1 MPAERW
7 QGNQSYVD
15 ELSRCGQS
23 NIIQFKF
30 DRSDSGSR
38 KGQPFWGL
46 QSRANLTSG
55 YHSLEAFYFGH
66 AMFCNIARCDSVRVR
81 FFLRA
86 LQKRDRFSHS
96 LGKNSLPIKTPLEA
110 ALRGLRS
117 SSLLDTRYRQ
127 QSQKRSTV
135 RTQSNM
141 RGDDGTG
148 DGGVVHKYTNR
159 LSKEQSPYLLQHA
172 RNPVDWFPWGQEAFA
187 KALAEDKPI
196 FLSVG
201 YSTCHW
207 CHVMEVESFENE
219 LVANLMNDWFVNI
232 KVDREERPDVDK
244 VYMTYVQATQGGGGW
259 PMSVFLTPDLKPI
272 VGGTYFAPEDK
283 YGRPGFK
290 TVLKRVKE
298 VWVTKK
304 DALREAG
311 DQVVQQLAE
320 ATSAS
325 STSQDLPEGIAQ
337 QAVQICA
344 NQLTKGFDSKLGGF
358 GGPPKFP
365 RPVEI
370 AVMLQR
376 YKRLDQSGKETAAN
390 KALDM
395 ALSSLRCMARG
406 GVHDHVGGGFHRYS
420 VDEYWHVPHFEKM
433 LYDQGQ
439 LVNVYLDAFVI
450 WKETQYALVARD
462 ILDYLR
468 REMTHADGGIFS
480 AEDADSA
487 EFEGATRKKE
497 GAFYVWTN
505 QEIEE
510 VLGEERAAVFATHY
524 YVKPDGNCD
533 LSRMSDPHNEFVGKN
548 VLIERKS
555 LAETAAKVGHSVE
568 DLAEIIGQCRE
579 ELYAFRQRRP
589 SPQLDDK
596 VIVAWNGLAIS
607 AFSRASRILGLEP
620 QGLQYHFPVTGCNP
634 KEYLHAAEKA
644 ASFIRAKLYDEKA
657 KRLCRSYRQRPS
669 VAPGFLDDYSFLVNG
684 LLDLYEAGGDTQ
696 WLSWALELQS
706 AQDDQFLDKVG
717 GGYYSTGEGDSSILF
732 RVKEDYD
739 GAEPSG
745 NSVAALNLLRLSSLL
760 SGDMSEVYHHTA
772 EHLMSVFEAKVREVA
787 MAIPLMCCAF
797 DSFAGPSKR
806 QIVIAGVKHAPDTD
820 ALVTAAHSAYDP
832 DKIILQIDETDAVDQ
847 EFWKVHNP
855 MGLAMARRSR
865 EGKALAYV
873 CQNFT
878 CLAPVSDPQSLEQ
891 LLRSPPA
898 AAKVTNFKP
907 GSTPK

>member
-7 QGNQSYVD
+7 PGNRSHVD
-15 ELSRCGQS
+15 ALTPCAKS
-23 NIIQFKF
+23 NIIQFEFDRRGSFSGARRAQRIKF
-30 DRSDSGSR
+30 DS
-38 KGQPFWGL
+38 
-46 QSRANLTSG
+46 TSSI
-55 YHSLEAFYFGH
+55 HTSEAFHVGH
-66 AMFCNIARCDSVRVR
+66 AMFCNIARCDSVRVK
-81 FFLRA
+81 FVLRA
-86 LQKRDRFSHS
+86 FHTRDRFSHS
-96 LGKNSLPIKTPLEA
+96 LGKNALPIRTPLEA
-110 ALRGLRS
+110 AAGGLRS
-117 SSLLDTRYRQ
+117 SGLSDPSFRQ
-127 QSQKRSTV
+127 QSPNRSTV
-135 RTQSNM
+135 RAQSNM
-141 RGDDGTG
+141 RGDDGTA
-148 DGGVVHKYTNR
+148 DGGVVHKFTNR

-172 RNPVDWFPWGQEAFA
+172 RNPVDWFPWGQEAFS

-219 LVANLMNDWFVNI
+219 QVANLMNEWFVNI

-298 VWVTKK
+298 VWATKK

-337 QAVQICA
+337 QAVQLCA

-358 GGPPKFP
+358 GLPPKFP

-487 EFEGATRKKE
+487 EFEGAARKKE

-555 LAETAAKVGHSVE
+555 FAETAAKVGHSVE

-644 ASFIRAKLYDEKA
+644 AAFIRAKLYDEKA

-669 VAPGFLDDYSFLVNG
+669 VAPGFLDDYSFLING

-696 WLSWALELQS
+696 WLSWALELQT

-717 GGYYSTGEGDSSILF
+717 GGYYSTAEGDSSILF

-760 SGDMSEVYHHTA
+760 SGDMSEQFHRTA

-855 MGLAMARRSR
+855 MALAMARRSR

-907 GSTPK
+907 GSTVK